1 MLPYFSLFKAS
12 QLFEAVFLNVFPCYY
27 VFLHDIMSP
36 MYADFVFHFTDL
48 PPARGSVYCT

>member
-1 MLPYFSLFKAS
+1 MLPYFSLFKGS
-12 QLFEAVFLNVFPCYY
+12 QLSEAVFLNVFPCYY

-48 PPARGSVYCT
+48 PPAPGSVYYT